1 MTTITLHV
9 TNESFLPTLKQF
21 LLNVKGVKIAEE
33 SMYDSKFVAKIKAS
47 EIEAQMGKIHKIE
60 TKDLWK

>member
-9 TNESFLPTLKQF
+9 TNENFLPTLKQF
-21 LLNVKGVKIAEE
+21 LSNVKGVKIADE
-33 SMYDSKFVAKIKAS
+33 SIYDPKFVAKIKAS
-47 EIEAQMGKIHKIE
+47 EKEAQMGKTHKIE

>member
-1 MTTITLHV
+1 
-9 TNESFLPTLKQF
+9 
-21 LLNVKGVKIAEE
+21 
-33 SMYDSKFVAKIKAS
+33 MYDSKFVAKIKAS